1 MFYNLFFSPTGGT
14 RKVAEILGDAMHVEQ
29 TIDFTPASVKLDSL
43 QLTENDICLISV
55 PSFGG
60 RIPFSATDKLK
71 TLKAD
76 SAKAI
81 LVTTFG
87 NRAIDDT
94 LLEMKDILSQ
104 NGFLCIAA
112 IEAVTEHSFVRK
124 FGAGRPDTQDQAE
137 LIAFAEI
144 IQKRIADPNT
154 ATVNVPGKYPYKD
167 FKGVPFHP
175 AADSSKCVSCGK
187 CAKVCPAGAIPMNDP
202 KTTDPDRC
210 ITCMACT
217 ANCPKGAR
225 TLPDEVFAALETKL
239 SAVCAEKKSNKL
251 Y

>member
-14 RKVAEILGDAMHVEQ
+14 RKVAEILGSAMLVDQ
-29 TIDFTPASVKLDSL
+29 TIDFTPASVKLDSI
-43 QLTENDICLISV
+43 TPGAEDVCLVTV

-71 TLKAD
+71 TLKA
-76 SAKAI
+76 SGTKAI
-81 LVTTFG
+81 IVTTFG

-104 NGFLCIAA
+104 NGFCCIAA

-124 FGAGRPDTQDQAE
+124 FGAGRPDTLDQIELRSFAE
-137 LIAFAEI
+137 LIL
-144 IQKRIADPNT
+144 QRIANPDITPIE
-154 ATVNVPGKYPYKD
+154 VPGKRPYKD

-175 AADSSKCVSCGK
+175 AVNEKKCVSCGI
-187 CAKVCPAGAIPMNDP
+187 CATCCPADAIPHDTP
-202 KTTDPDRC
+202 KITLADRC
-210 ITCMACT
+210 ITCMACVT
-217 ANCPKGAR
+217 NCPENAR
-225 TLPDEVFAALETKL
+225 NLTDEIFAALEAKL
-239 SAVCAEKKSNKL
+239 SAVCAERKSNKL

>member
-14 RKVAEILGDAMHVEQ
+14 KKVAEILGDAIHAEQ
-29 TIDFTPASVKLDSL
+29 TIDFTPASVKLDSI
-43 QLTENDICLISV
+43 TPGASDVCMITV

-71 TLKAD
+71 TFKA
-76 SAKAI
+76 SGAKAI
-81 LVTTFG
+81 IVTTFG

-104 NGFLCIAA
+104 NGFCCIAA

-124 FGAGRPDTQDQAE
+124 FGAGRPDAQDQSE
-137 LIAFAEI
+137 LQTFAAAI
-144 IQKRIADPNT
+144 LQRIANPDTPP
-154 ATVNVPGKYPYKD
+154 VEVPGKRPYKD

-175 AADSSKCVSCGK
+175 AVDEKKCVSCGI
-187 CAKVCPAGAIPMNDP
+187 CAARCPADAIPRDNP
-202 KTTDPDRC
+202 KITLADRC
-210 ITCMACT
+210 ITCMACVV
-217 ANCPKGAR
+217 NCPESAR
-225 TLPDEVFAALETKL
+225 NLSDEIFTALEAKL

>member
-14 RKVAEILGDAMHVEQ
+14 KKVAEILGDAMHVEQ
-29 TIDFTPASVKLDSL
+29 TIDFTPASVKLDSI
-43 QLTENDICLISV
+43 TPGASDICIISV

-71 TLKAD
+71 TFKA
-76 SAKAI
+76 SGAKAI

-94 LLEMKDILSQ
+94 LLEMKDILTQ
-104 NGFLCIAA
+104 NGFSCIAA

-124 FGAGRPDTQDQAE
+124 FGAGRPDAQDQTE
-137 LIAFAEI
+137 LQSFASI
-144 IQKRIADPNT
+144 ILQRIANPDT
-154 ATVNVPGKYPYKD
+154 APVEVPGKHPYKD

-175 AADSSKCVSCGK
+175 AVDETKCVSCGI
-187 CAKVCPAGAIPMNDP
+187 CATRCPAGAIPHVNPEM
-202 KTTDPDRC
+202 TLADRC
-210 ITCMACT
+210 ITCMACVV
-217 ANCPKGAR
+217 NCPERAR
-225 TLPDEVFAALETKL
+225 NLTNEIFAALEAKL
-239 SAVCAEKKSNKL
+239 SAVCAERKSNKL